1 MNYKNIKIEA
11 KKNLKRNYFKNVLV
25 VFLCSILLYG
35 GLNLTTKN
43 ILEVDLT
50 NKDNVEKV
58 NNYKENSEILDELLY
73 KSDKEKKYEEYISNN
88 IHMELFPK
96 Y

>member
-35 GLNLTTKN
+35 GLNLATKN
-43 ILEVDLT
+43 ILEVDLR
-50 NKDNVEKV
+50 NKNNVEKV
-58 NNYKENSEILDELLY
+58 NNYKENSEILDELLS
-73 KSDKEKKYEEYISNN
+73 KSDKEKKV
-88 IHMELFPK
+88 
-96 Y
+96 

>member
-35 GLNLTTKN
+35 GLNLATKN
-43 ILEVDLT
+43 ILEVDLR
-50 NKDNVEKV
+50 NKNNVEKV
-58 NNYKENSEILDELLY
+58 NNYKENS
-73 KSDKEKKYEEYISNN
+73 
-88 IHMELFPK
+88 
-96 Y
+96 

>member
-35 GLNLTTKN
+35 GLNLATKD
-43 ILEVDLT
+43 ILEVDLR
-50 NKDNVEKV
+50 NKNNVEKV
-58 NNYKENSEILDELLY
+58 NN
-73 KSDKEKKYEEYISNN
+73 
-88 IHMELFPK
+88 
-96 Y
+96 

>member
-35 GLNLTTKN
+35 GLNLATKD
-43 ILEVDLT
+43 ILEVDLR
-50 NKDNVEKV
+50 NKNNVEKV
-58 NNYKENSEILDELLY
+58 NNYKENSEILDELLS
-73 KSDKEKKYEEYISNN
+73 KSDKEKSMKNT
-88 IHMELFPK
+88 
-96 Y
+96 